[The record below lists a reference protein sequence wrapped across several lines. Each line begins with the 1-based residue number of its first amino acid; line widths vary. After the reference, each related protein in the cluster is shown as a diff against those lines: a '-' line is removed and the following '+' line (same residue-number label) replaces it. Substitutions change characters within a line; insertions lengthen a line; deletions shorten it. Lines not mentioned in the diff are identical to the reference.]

1 MRKNSL
7 KHITPSLHVPLGYAV
22 IPPDDVSMVTAEFGG
37 PSDVVATSLSE
48 PDISLL
54 TDVV

>member
-1 MRKNSL
+1 MYLYVHPGVVLS
-7 KHITPSLHVPLGYAV
+7 TE
-22 IPPDDVSMVTAEFGG
+22 MAEFGG
-37 PSDVVATSLSE
+37 PSDVVATSLGD

>member
-1 MRKNSL
+1 MSL
-7 KHITPSLHVPLGYAV
+7 GHAV
-22 IPPDDVSMVTAEFGG
+22 IPPDDASIVTAEFGG

-48 PDISLL
+48 PDVSLL